1 MGLHD
6 GHRNRMKAE
15 FLEGGLD
22 HMPPHRVME
31 LLLFYPI
38 PQGDTNELAH
48 RLVEHFGSLSGVLD
62 APYEELLKVKGVGK
76 HTAVLIQ
83 LISSMARQYYMEKAD
98 LAPLQDPMH
107 TIGEQMKARYVGRTE
122 ERLMLVCLD
131 NKLKTLFFDTVKT
144 GAADSVQVQFRELAK
159 ITLGCNATNVILG
172 HNHPNGLALPSRADR
187 ESTKELHR
195 MFREIGVNLLDHIV
209 VAGDDYV
216 SMAETG
222 LFSEF

>member
-6 GHRNRMKAE
+6 GHRSRMKAE
-15 FLEGGLD
+15 FLKGGLD

-31 LLLFYPI
+31 LLLFYSI

-62 APYEELLKVKGVGK
+62 APYEELMKVKGVGT

-83 LISSMARQYYMEKAD
+83 LISSLARRYYMEKAD

-107 TIGEQMKARYVGRTE
+107 AIGEQMKARYVGRTE

-144 GAADSVQVQFRELAK
+144 GAADSVQVQFRELAM
-159 ITLGCNATNVILG
+159 ILEEFAWRRLPWDAT
-172 HNHPNGLALPSRADR
+172 PP
-187 ESTKELHR
+187 T
-195 MFREIGVNLLDHIV
+195 
-209 VAGDDYV
+209 
-216 SMAETG
+216 
-222 LFSEF
+222 

>member
-1 MGLHD
+1 M
-6 GHRNRMKAE
+6 
-15 FLEGGLD
+15 
-22 HMPPHRVME
+22 
-31 LLLFYPI
+31 
-38 PQGDTNELAH
+38 
-48 RLVEHFGSLSGVLD
+48 
-62 APYEELLKVKGVGK
+62 KVKGVGT

-83 LISSMARQYYMEKAD
+83 LISSLARRYYMEKAD

-107 TIGEQMKARYVGRTE
+107 AIGEQMKARYVGRTE

-187 ESTKELHR
+187 ESTKELFR
-195 MFREIGVNLLDHIV
+195 MFREIGVSLLDHIV